1 MKWNEAKIRYDKLGP
16 KVVENLKKRHFDA
29 YYVSTREEAI
39 EKFFEI
45 VPKDHVVSWGGTCTM
60 DELELKPMLR
70 EKGYAVIDRDEAKDM
85 AERMEI
91 MRQAL
96 LCDTFVMSS
105 NAISEDGQLFNI
117 DGNGKGQS
125 YEHTG

>member
-1 MKWNEAKIRYDKLGP
+1 MKWNESRLRYDKLGP

-60 DELELKPMLR
+60 DELELKPMR
-70 EKGYAVIDRDEAKDM
+70 EKRAMQSSTGTKQNPWKNVWISCVKPSCVIH
-85 AERMEI
+85 
-91 MRQAL
+91 
-96 LCDTFVMSS
+96 S
-105 NAISEDGQLFNI
+105 
-117 DGNGKGQS
+117 
-125 YEHTG
+125 

>member
-70 EKGYAVIDRDEAKDM
+70 EKG
-85 AERMEI
+85 
-91 MRQAL
+91 
-96 LCDTFVMSS
+96 
-105 NAISEDGQLFNI
+105 
-117 DGNGKGQS
+117 
-125 YEHTG
+125 